1 MHPTEDAVYAVLLQ
15 LGCPLQACF
24 RCEARFIRLLLQ
36 GNLAWVEPIL
46 NGTTPAARKGASAAC
61 TQNRFVV
68 IFGGKGVDADAKE
81 VMKDDLLL
89 LEMEGGPLTLKV
101 SSLDIKGLKPA
112 PRMNASSR
120 YVDGPQTA

>member
-1 MHPTEDAVYAVLLQ
+1 
-15 LGCPLQACF
+15 
-24 RCEARFIRLLLQ
+24 LLLQ

-68 IFGGKGVDADAKE
+68 VFGGKGVDADAKE

-89 LEMEGGPLTLKV
+89 LEMEGGPSTIKV

-112 PRMNASSR
+112 PRMNAMFQVCWWTKDSL
-120 YVDGPQTA
+120 D